1 MYAGS
6 QTPSSGRGGE
16 RESNL
21 KERKCAAAG
30 AAAKSAAAGGINE
43 DDDDYDED
51 VNTSAATSTSVPSR
65 ESKSEET
72 WEEQDRCL
80 CAICLD
86 DYQDG
91 DTLR

>member
-1 MYAGS
+1 MNG
-6 QTPSSGRGGE
+6 
-16 RESNL
+16 L
-21 KERKCAAAG
+21 KERKGFAAAG
-30 AAAKSAAAGGINE
+30 AVKADG
-43 DDDDYDED
+43 D
-51 VNTSAATSTSVPSR
+51 VNTSKESVSLGGNKGLSSSSS
-65 ESKSEET
+65 SKGDEA